1 MTRARTRG
9 MPRRAQP
16 VAVRSTS
23 PLLII
28 GVIVLVVIVAAV
40 AAVVLTSRPSG
51 PAEPATTAVTV
62 QGTALPALPPSGTA
76 DPAVGQ
82 AIPTMSGI
90 GLDGSA
96 MEIGPGDGALAI
108 VVVAHWCP
116 HCQAEVPVLADWLAT
131 NQLPEGVRVVTVS
144 TGIDPAR
151 PNYPPSAWL
160 EREGWSEPT
169 LIDDASSSAL
179 AGLGL
184 NSFPGFVFVNA
195 DGTVSERMTGEI
207 STATWADALGAIAP

>member
-1 MTRARTRG
+1 MTRARSRG

-28 GVIVLVVIVAAV
+28 GGIVLVVLVAAV
-40 AAVVLTSRPSG
+40 AAIALTSRPAG
-51 PAEPATTAVTV
+51 PAEPASTAVSV
-62 QGTALPALPPSGTA
+62 QGTALLALPPPGTA

-82 AIPTMSGI
+82 AIPTISGI
-90 GLDGSA
+90 GLDGAA
-96 MEIGPGDGALAI
+96 MTIGPDDGALAI

-116 HCQAEVPVLADWLAT
+116 HCRAEVPVLADWLAS
-131 NQLPEGVRVVTVS
+131 NQVPDGVDVVTVS

-160 EREGWSEPT
+160 EREGWNEPT
-169 LIDDASSSAL
+169 LVDDASSSAL
-179 AGLGL
+179 AALGL

-195 DGTVSERMTGEI
+195 DGTVAQRLTGEI
-207 STATWADALGAIAP
+207 SVQSWADALGAIAP